1 MSEKKILCR
10 FTIGATSP
18 AQFPASNLPEFA
30 FVGRSNVGKSSLI
43 NALVG
48 DDVCRVSKTPGRTQ
62 QVNFFDT
69 ILQKQHFTIVDLPGY
84 GYATVS
90 KQMRDNWNELI
101 VAYLQRENLKKVFL
115 LIDSRHGIKANDAEV
130 MDLLDQLGVLYQ
142 LVFTKT
148 DKIKSKQEKEEY
160 AQCLLDTQEIIKQHP
175 AAFPEIIETSVRSKL
190 NVLYNAF
197 N

>member
-10 FTIGATSP
+10 FAIGATSP
-18 AQFPASNLPEFA
+18 TQFPTSSLPEFA

-48 DDVCRVSKTPGRTQ
+48 EDVCRVSKTPGRTQ

-69 ILQKQHFTIVDLPGY
+69 FLRNQHFTIVDLPGY

-101 VAYLQRENLKKVFL
+101 VTYLQRKNLKKVFL
-115 LIDSRHGIKANDAEV
+115 LIDSRHGIKENDAEV

-148 DKIKSKQEKEEY
+148 DKIKSKQEKEDY
-160 AQCLLDTQEIIKQHP
+160 AKCLVDTKEIIKQHP
-175 AAFPEIIETSVRSKL
+175 AAFPEIIETSVKSKL
-190 NVLYNAF
+190 NSLYNAF